1 MKKIKTT
8 LIILLSL
15 FFLNGC
21 SSVKKGLAGSKNKG
35 SDEFLVKKKS
45 ALVLPPNF
53 TILPKPNKNETIE
66 NEEIDLKKIINQENN
81 SKKKKTTQKL
91 DISLEEFVLEKI
103 K

>member
-15 FFLNGC
+15 FFLSGC
-21 SSVKKGLAGSKNKG
+21 NSVKKGLAGSKNKG

-53 TILPKPNKNETIE
+53 TILPKPDKVKTIE
-66 NEEIDLKKIINQENN
+66 NEEIDLKKIINQEND
-81 SKKKKTTQKL
+81 SQKKKITQKL
-91 DISLEEFVLEKI
+91 DTSLEEFVLEKI